1 MPRFRAARPLLL
13 LPFLL
18 ALYGRGGGAEEAAPS
33 DQRLGIGSYRL
44 HFRVWSGSEPWVL
57 FESGGGAGADQWDS
71 VASRIVQQTRSGVVT
86 YDRAGFGSSDL
97 PEMPYDIQ
105 AEIDAL
111 WDGLQRLAP
120 NHAFV
125 LVGHSYGAFLSEL
138 FAAKHSENVKGIIL
152 LDPNNIA
159 FVDAIGG
166 PDAVK
171 RDPLIVPPYDRSR
184 PDLLTKDQRA
194 ELRVFDGTDNLVTT
208 MRSVAIPKAIP
219 VWVITAGRPWWPMP
233 ERNQAWRGSHER
245 LAASVTDGHLIVAE
259 RSGHRI
265 DRDQPDLVVATVSD
279 VIRLV
284 GTNRAPGR

>member
-184 PDLLTKDQRA
+184 PDLLNVERHSDPARA
-194 ELRVFDGTDNLVTT
+194 G
-208 MRSVAIPKAIP
+208 
-219 VWVITAGRPWWPMP
+219 
-233 ERNQAWRGSHER
+233 
-245 LAASVTDGHLIVAE
+245 
-259 RSGHRI
+259 
-265 DRDQPDLVVATVSD
+265 
-279 VIRLV
+279 
-284 GTNRAPGR
+284 